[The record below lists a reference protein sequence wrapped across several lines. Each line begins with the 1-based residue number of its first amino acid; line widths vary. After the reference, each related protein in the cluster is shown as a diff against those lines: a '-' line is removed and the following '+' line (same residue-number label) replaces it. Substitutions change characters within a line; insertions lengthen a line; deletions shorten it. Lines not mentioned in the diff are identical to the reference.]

1 MTRNSNEGHKW
12 PKLNYTVEGVK
23 IKPHNQLKKDPH
35 STTHQ
40 QDTTQDHF
48 ETPHQQQIRQK

>member
-1 MTRNSNEGHKW
+1 MAQIELHSRGSQK
-12 PKLNYTVEGVK
+12 K
-23 IKPHNQLKKDPH
+23 KPHNQLKKDPH

-48 ETPHQQQIRQK
+48 ETPHQQQIGQK

>member
-1 MTRNSNEGHKW
+1 MAQIELHSRGRQN
-12 PKLNYTVEGVK
+12 
-23 IKPHNQLKKDPH
+23 KPHNQLKKNPH

-40 QDTTQDHF
+40 LDTTQDDF